1 MLMAISYKS
10 KQFSL
15 LLLKIG
21 IVVGAFYL
29 IYHKLFHNSAFRFYA
44 FFQIISNSTSLSLFS
59 LFFLLLL
66 SYCNWYLEILKW
78 QTLVS
83 AVAKISFKKAK
94 AQSLGALTASLW
106 TPNRIGEY
114 GAKAI
119 YYPTSLRSKIMLLNL
134 VGNTAQMLVTSAFG
148 GIGLLYFSLNF
159 QPIFKYEGMAIWGL
173 GVLGIVLLLVWIL
186 KANILKR
193 QHRSLQK
200 LLSFSRSIPKKTLV
214 KTFVFSGARYLI
226 FSHQF
231 YLLLILFG
239 SELAYV
245 ETMAAICTM
254 YLLASIVPSIFLFD
268 VVVKGGIAITI
279 FGMLGISQ
287 PVVLTVVT
295 TMWVLNV
302 VLPSMIGSYHVLQFK
317 LPKSEA

>member
-1 MLMAISYKS
+1 MLTAISYKS

-29 IYHKLFHNSAFRFYA
+29 IYHKIFHNSAFSFSAFYR
-44 FFQIISNSTSLSLFS
+44 IISNSTSLSLIS
-59 LFFLLLL
+59 VIFLLLL
-66 SYCNWYLEILKW
+66 SYFNWYFEILKW
-78 QTLVS
+78 QTLVT
-83 AVAKISFKKAK
+83 AVSKISFKKAK

-114 GAKAI
+114 GAKAM
-119 YYPTSLRSKIMLLNL
+119 YYPTSLRSQIMLLNL
-134 VGNTAQMLVTSAFG
+134 VGNAAQMLVTSVFG
-148 GIGLLYFSLNF
+148 GLGLIYFSLNF
-159 QPIFKYEGMAIWGL
+159 RPIFKYESMAIAGL
-173 GVLGIVLLLVWIL
+173 GMLVTGVLIVWIMN
-186 KANILKR
+186 ANLFRKYF
-193 QHRSLQK
+193 Q
-200 LLSFSRSIPKKTLV
+200 SFQRLVNFITNIPKKTMV
-214 KTFVFSGARYLI
+214 KSCTFSVARYLI

-231 YLLLILFG
+231 YLLLVLIG
-239 SELAYV
+239 SELAYL
-245 ETMAAICTM
+245 ETMSAISTM

-295 TMWVLNV
+295 AMWILNV
-302 VLPSMIGSYHVLQFK
+302 VLPSLIGSYHVLQFK

>member
-1 MLMAISYKS
+1 MAISYKS

-29 IYHKLFHNSAFRFYA
+29 IYHKLFYNSAFSFSA
-44 FFQIISNSTSLSLFS
+44 FSQIISNSTSLSLFS
-59 LFFLLLL
+59 LSFLLFL
-66 SYCNWYLEILKW
+66 SYFNWYFEILKW

-114 GAKAI
+114 GAKAMF
-119 YYPTSLRSKIMLLNL
+119 YPPSLRSKIMLLNL

-317 LPKSEA
+317 LPKSKA